1 MNSMAAARG
10 KLIIVSGPSGAGK
23 STICKE
29 LVKKLGAWLS
39 VSATTRPK
47 SAQETDGV
55 DYFFISKDEFVTR
68 MEKGDFLEWA
78 KVFDNLYGTPKSK
91 IEERLAAGTNVILE
105 IDVQGGL
112 QVIKM
117 YPEAVT
123 ILVMPPD
130 ENTLASRISGRGRDS
145 QDVMAQRLAKAQE
158 EVNAAKGFYK
168 HTVVNDR
175 LESAINE
182 IINIVERSGE
192 IK

>member
-1 MNSMAAARG
+1 MAAARG

-182 IINIVERSGE
+182 IINIVERSGD

>member
-1 MNSMAAARG
+1 LNSMAAARG

-29 LVKKLGAWLS
+29 LVKRLGAWLS

-47 SAQETDGV
+47 SSQETDGA
-55 DYFFISKDEFVTR
+55 DYYFISKDEFLSR
-68 MEKGDFLEWA
+68 IEKKDFLEWA

-91 IEERLAAGTNVILE
+91 IEERLAAGTSVILE

-112 QVIKM
+112 QVIQM

-130 ENTLASRISGRGRDS
+130 EKTLAGRISGRGRDS
-145 QDVMAQRLAKAQE
+145 EDVMAQRLAKAQE

-168 HTVVNDR
+168 YTVINDQ
-175 LESAINE
+175 LDPAINE